1 MPQATIIVEGAFCN
15 GYAEHFA
22 EYSRTVRAYLE
33 KHHGV
38 VLRRQRVT
46 KQLYG
51 EHKPGHVPDL
61 VMLIDF
67 PDAET
72 AERIFFAPEY
82 LAIIPLRDKVFA
94 DFRMYLAEFG
104 DI

>member
-1 MPQATIIVEGAFCN
+1 MAQATIVVEGVFRE
-15 GYAEHFA
+15 GYAPYFA

-33 KHHGV
+33 KHDGAV
-38 VLRRQRVT
+38 VRRQRIGKV
-46 KQLYG
+46 LYG
-51 EHKPGHVPDL
+51 RDKPDL

-67 PDAET
+67 PDAAL

>member
-1 MPQATIIVEGAFCN
+1 M
-15 GYAEHFA
+15 
-22 EYSRTVRAYLE
+22 
-33 KHHGV
+33 

-51 EHKPGHVPDL
+51 ARKPGQVTPDL

-82 LAIIPLRDKVFA
+82 LAILPLRDKVFT

-104 DI
+104 EI